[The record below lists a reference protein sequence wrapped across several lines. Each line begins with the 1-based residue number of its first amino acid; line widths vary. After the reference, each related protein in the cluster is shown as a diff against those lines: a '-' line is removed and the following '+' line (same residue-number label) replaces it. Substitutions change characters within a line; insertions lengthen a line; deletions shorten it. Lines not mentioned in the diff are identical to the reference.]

1 MKTSATICFALLT
14 GFSANAVQAE
24 IVEIPPEE
32 MTEEYIKDTTVIVR
46 KKAPVPTNEK
56 RTLIRVSPLEEDFS
70 EGQSLEGE
78 MDSFALIE
86 QQQNLTITDQQAN
99 DLNARA
105 SYEFASP
112 NMDPNKLARED
123 NLRAVL
129 GLPEGT
135 PIDYSTL
142 QFPSGMTLNP
152 ETGIGSTSD
161 AQGFQLSIPNANG
174 IPTQSF
180 TTPNGEFGVNVTPEG
195 ITFQMNGPRN

>member
-1 MKTSATICFALLT
+1 MKTSATICFSIIT
-14 GFSANAVQAE
+14 GFGFNAVQAE

-32 MTEEYIKDTTVIVR
+32 MTEAYIKDTTVIVR

-70 EGQSLEGE
+70 EGQTLDSE

-105 SYEFASP
+105 SYDFVTP
-112 NMDPNKLARED
+112 NMDPNELARED

-129 GLPEGT
+129 GLPEGS

-142 QFPSGMTLNP
+142 QFPTGTALNP
-152 ETGIGSTSD
+152 ESGIGSNSGS
-161 AQGFQLSIPNANG
+161 QGFQLQIPNANG
-174 IPTQSF
+174 IPAQSF

-195 ITFQMNGPRN
+195 ITFQMNTPRN

>member
-1 MKTSATICFALLT
+1 MLFRSKTSATICFSILT
-14 GFSANAVQAE
+14 GFGFNAVQAE

-56 RTLIRVSPLEEDFS
+56 RTLIRVSPMEEDFS
-70 EGQSLEGE
+70 EGQTLDGE

-105 SYEFASP
+105 SYDFVTP

-129 GLPEGT
+129 GLPEGA

-142 QFPSGMTLNP
+142 QFPAGTTLNP
-152 ETGIGSTSD
+152 ESGISSNSGS
-161 AQGFQLSIPNANG
+161 QGFQLQIPNAKDRKSTRLN
-174 IPTQSF
+174 SSH
-180 TTPNGEFGVNVTPEG
+180 N
-195 ITFQMNGPRN
+195 